1 MAAILLDAGLIG
13 LACSHPSLPTVA
25 AFQAWFDAKSSA
37 GHRIAVVDA
46 NRYETRRELVRINA
60 TVKLRRLD
68 ELDEITRA
76 ISVTRRDWDRASELW
91 AEVRR
96 QGRPTAAPD
105 ALDADAILAAV
116 ALGLSG
122 GDEAIVIATTNV
134 QHLAWFGVDARTYPA
149 I

>member
-1 MAAILLDAGLIG
+1 MATILLDAGLIG
-13 LACSHPSLPTVA
+13 LACSHPGLPTVA
-25 AFQAWFDAKSSA
+25 AFRAWLRTKLKSGNS
-37 GHRIAVVDA
+37 IAIADVS
-46 NRYETRRELVRINA
+46 RYEARRELVRIDA
-60 TVKLRRLD
+60 TAKLRRLD
-68 ELDEITRA
+68 ELADDTEPIPVR
-76 ISVTRRDWDRASELW
+76 RRDWDRASELW

-105 ALDADAILAAV
+105 ALDGDAILAAV

-122 GDEAIVIATTNV
+122 GDEAILIATTNV